1 MTRGLVCGVVIGLAL
16 SGCGGEGSP
25 TMRPGEDCL
34 TCHSSGD
41 HAFTLAG
48 TVFGDAS
55 AATSSGSSGVTVAV
69 TDKNG
74 TRVTLTSNAAG
85 NFYTSQALVFPVSVE
100 VRSGTA
106 VAQMFTSATK
116 GGCNGCHAAS
126 GSIGRIHVP

>member
-16 SGCGGEGSP
+16 SGCGNEGSA

-34 TCHSSGD
+34 SCHSSGQD
-41 HAFTLAG
+41 AFTLAG

-55 AATSSGSSGVTVAV
+55 AAASSGLSGVTVAI

-74 TRVTLTSNAAG
+74 TKVTLTSNAAG
-85 NFYTSQALVFPVSVE
+85 NFYTSQALAFPVSVQ
-100 VRSGTA
+100 VQSGTA
-106 VAQMFTSATK
+106 VAQMHSPAER

-126 GSIGRIHVP
+126 SSLGRIHVR